1 MNDPNC
7 GFLKTGIQVLSAFF
21 VIATTSLIALIGYN
35 KKLENNESNEKQQ
48 VVEGVKVVENK
59 YENVDDVIDDE
70 VADSNGENP
79 YEELQVGCQYA
90 SIKKSNLEN
99 NESNENDQVVEV
111 VENKNENVDDVIA
124 DDVAG
129 EGVTDDRNYD
139 DVAEDNVSIDDVIDD
154 RKHDDVVDGDIISVA
169 VVEDQKR
176 DDVDEGVTNDDV
188 TTEPSAPTRD
198 VIYEDLNDKN
208 IYPELETCEVSAEQ
222 QK

>member
-1 MNDPNC
+1 M
-7 GFLKTGIQVLSAFF
+7 GTGIQVLGAFF
-21 VIATTSLIALIGYN
+21 VIATTSLIALIGYH

-59 YENVDDVIDDE
+59 YENVDDVIADE

-139 DVAEDNVSIDDVIDD
+139 DVAEDNVS
-154 RKHDDVVDGDIISVA
+154 
-169 VVEDQKR
+169 
-176 DDVDEGVTNDDV
+176 NDDV
-188 TTEPSAPTRD
+188 TAEPSAPTRD

-208 IYPELETCEVSAEQ
+208 IYPELETCE
-222 QK
+222 